1 VRILIITPF
10 YAPDLGPS
18 AALYEML
25 SEELVRLGN
34 EVSVIS
40 AVPHYPT
47 GRVSKDFRGRLFR
60 RENRDGVDVTR
71 VWVPS
76 VDRSRLSLRLL
87 SFLCYQLL
95 AAFVGIR
102 RRYDVVIVSNPAF
115 EIALPLFLLGFV
127 RRKHVIYS
135 VHEIYPDV
143 GVKLGIFRHGAVI
156 SFVEWMERFCCNR
169 AAYVRVI
176 SEGYKRA
183 LEAKGVPS
191 SKLAVIWDWI
201 DTDFVRPMPRRN
213 AFSTQW
219 GLDDLLVVM
228 YAGNIGPTQ
237 GLESVVQAA
246 QLLTRESSIRF
257 IFVGDGTAKPG
268 LEQLVRSKG
277 LKNVV
282 FIPFQ
287 PREMLPQVLATADV
301 SLVTLKKGLG
311 ADSVP
316 SKFYSILASGRPVV
330 AAVDSGS
337 DISALI
343 RESRS
348 GMISEPENPS
358 ALVSAILDLA
368 RDATLRRCFGENG
381 RNYVSNCRSKRQ
393 AAKRFQELILRV
405 SDRCKRLIEEEG
417 VSESQAASHG

>member
-1 VRILIITPF
+1 VRILVITPF

-25 SEELVRLGN
+25 CEELVRLGH

-47 GRVSKDFRGRLFR
+47 GRVSKDFRGHLVQ
-60 RENRDGVDVTR
+60 RENRRGVDVTR

-76 VDRSRLSLRLL
+76 VDRSKLSQRLL
-87 SFLCYQLL
+87 SFMCYQLL
-95 AAFVGIR
+95 AAFIEIR
-102 RRYDVVIVSNPAF
+102 RRYDVVIVTNPAF
-115 EIALPLFLLGFV
+115 EVALPLFLLGFV
-127 RRKHVIYS
+127 RRKRVIYS
-135 VHEIYPDV
+135 VQEIYPDV
-143 GVKLGIFRHGAVI
+143 GIKLGIFRHRAVI

-169 AAYVRVI
+169 AAYVHVI

-183 LEAKGVPS
+183 LEAKGIPS
-191 SKLAVIWDWI
+191 SKLTVIWDWI
-201 DTDFVRPMPRRN
+201 DTDFVRPLPRRN
-213 AFSTQW
+213 AFSARW

-246 QLLTRESSIRF
+246 QLLAGEASICF
-257 IFVGDGTAKPG
+257 VFVGDGTAKAE
-268 LEQLVRSKG
+268 LEQSVRSKG
-277 LKNVV
+277 LKNIL

-287 PREMLPQVLATADV
+287 PREMLTQVLATADI
-301 SLVTLKKGLG
+301 SLVALKKGLG

-330 AAVDSGS
+330 AAVDSDS
-337 DISALI
+337 DISSLI
-343 RESRS
+343 RESQC
-348 GMISEPENPS
+348 GMIAEPENPS

-368 RDATLRRCFGENG
+368 RDASLRGYFGENG
-381 RNYVSNCRSKRQ
+381 RNFVSNFRSKGQ
-393 AAKRFQELILRV
+393 AAERFQELLLST
-405 SDRCKRLIEEEG
+405 SDHQKKLIEKVAPEN
-417 VSESQAASHG
+417 QAASHG